1 MDKNAEREAYWRA
14 HVGAWRASGESQKA
28 YCHRQG
34 LKEHSLSYWH
44 LRLARGES
52 APGAETPL
60 TLIPAVKI
68 GNSPSAQPS
77 LSLDTPTGWR
87 LEFATLPPAAWLAA
101 LCAGHS

>member
-1 MDKNAEREAYWRA
+1 MDKNAEREAHWRG

-44 LRLARGES
+44 LRLAKGES
-52 APGAETPL
+52 RPGVDTPL
-60 TLIPAVKI
+60 TLIQAVQI
-68 GNSPSAQPS
+68 GKGSSAQPS

-87 LEFATLPPAAWLAA
+87 LEFAALPPATWLAA
-101 LCAGHS
+101 LCAEHS